1 MATSSIFHNV
11 ILTDPK
17 QVESFVNALEASI
30 ADPYRGTGEP
40 IVSVVSGK
48 DEIRRIQEL
57 RRKNRE
63 IQK

>member
-11 ILTDPK
+11 ILTSPK
-17 QVESFVNALEASI
+17 EVESFVNALEASI
-30 ADPYRGTGEP
+30 ADPYRRTGEP
-40 IVSVVSGK
+40 IVSVVSDK

-63 IQK
+63 KQK